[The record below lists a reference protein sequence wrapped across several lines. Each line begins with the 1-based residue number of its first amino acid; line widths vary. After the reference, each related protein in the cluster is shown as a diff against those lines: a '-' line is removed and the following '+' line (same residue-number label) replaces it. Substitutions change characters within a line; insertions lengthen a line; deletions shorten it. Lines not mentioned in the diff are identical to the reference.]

1 MFFVPRIEAGLALSK
16 LVSPQDALRQKLETG
31 SRILDKNDPP
41 LAGFVRNPALLGRVS
56 KTSVDTSIDNLKRK
70 GILSCLISA
79 GFNGEINA

>member
-1 MFFVPRIEAGLALSK
+1 MKYNNEKNVFVPRIEAGLALSK
-16 LVSPQDALRQKLETG
+16 LVSKLETG
-31 SRILDKNDPP
+31 SRMLDKNE
-41 LAGFVRNPALLGRVS
+41 FRVS